1 MDDARVNAND
11 AQNNLS
17 KPADKGKKP
26 LAGNFFCKMED
37 VLHVVRENVDLMLHC
52 YDEEWILNNKLSGKV
67 VLCWS
72 ILLNGEVRQARVCG
86 STLQNKK
93 AESCMVNALE
103 QWQFVKPDGGI
114 CQIKFPFTFGSTD
127 NRYP

>member
-26 LAGNFFCKMED
+26 LAGNFCKMED

-72 ILLNGEVRQARVCG
+72 IFLNGEVRQARVCC

-93 AESCMVNALE
+93 VESCMVNELE